1 MATAAKKYDDM
12 NIDWTKVHAG
22 DELETQRAMKSV
34 ERLCWWVLDRRAP
47 GWRANRW
54 DEEDIKQEV
63 RLSLLSGTRHF
74 NPERGEWGA
83 YASRIAWHLAC
94 DVRNQLIWPVTGNAR
109 QAYRLNQLYV
119 DAEDPGE
126 YEALRGSLASID
138 APVNPDGDTCLG
150 DFILSP
156 ESEGW
161 EDDVCDRLA
170 MHDVMNQA
178 NLTELEATVFW
189 AWFARDMA
197 YREIDNHYEL
207 GSKRVDNALQRAKRK
222 LRKTYAEMDAC

>member
-126 YEALRGSLASID
+126 YEALRGSPASID

-161 EDDVCDRLA
+161 EDDVCGRLDLQVLVSKA
-170 MHDVMNQA
+170 KLS
-178 NLTELEATVFW
+178 NLESLVLW
-189 AWFARDMA
+189 AWFIANMPWPEISER
-197 YREIDNHYEL
+197 YGLRWKQIDNASE
-207 GSKRVDNALQRAKRK
+207 RVKRK
-222 LRKTYAEMDAC
+222 LRKTYAEIDAC